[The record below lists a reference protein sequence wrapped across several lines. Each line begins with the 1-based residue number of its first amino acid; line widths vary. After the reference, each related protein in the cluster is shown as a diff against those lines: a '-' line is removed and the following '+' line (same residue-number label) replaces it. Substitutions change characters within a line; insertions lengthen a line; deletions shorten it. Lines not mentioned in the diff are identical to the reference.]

1 AQSAANNMHACMG
14 VQQYV

>member
-14 VQQYV
+14 VQQ